1 MTMVKKYSI
10 LILLLTL
17 VAGCGHAVKHTVST
31 EHYRLKPHTV
41 ALLPVVWKGDAKEAE
56 KNEVSLVFN
65 DMVAEKVRS
74 LGYAVTVVDED
85 DARAADAA
93 TTPPAELA
101 RRFGAE
107 TVMYS
112 SITGW
117 DTDQLETY
125 AALTLRAR
133 FNLYS
138 ANGSELWK
146 AEHTSKKSDL
156 RLDKRP
162 MEIAIID
169 AWEPKVQ
176 RFIDIVFATLP
187 RSETPAGAQEKY
199 FDWLP

>member
-1 MTMVKKYSI
+1 M
-10 LILLLTL
+10 LLLTL
-17 VAGCGHAVKHTVST
+17 MAGCGHAVKHTVST
-31 EHYRLKPHTV
+31 EYYRLKPHTV

-56 KNEVSLVFN
+56 NSEVSLVFN
-65 DMVAEKVRS
+65 DMLVEKVRS

-93 TTPPAELA
+93 ATPPAELA
-101 RRFGAE
+101 RRLGVE

-112 SITGW
+112 HITGW
-117 DTDQLETY
+117 DTDQLVTY
-125 AALTLRAR
+125 AALTLKAR

-138 ANGSELWK
+138 ANGEELWK
-146 AEHTSKKSDL
+146 AEHVSKKFDL
-156 RLDKRP
+156 RLDKKP
-162 MEIAIID
+162 MEIAVID

-187 RSETPAGAQEKY
+187 RSEAPASAQEKY

>member
-1 MTMVKKYSI
+1 MLKKI
-10 LILLLTL
+10 PVLILLLAL
-17 VAGCGHAVKHTVST
+17 MAGCGHAVKHTVSNDF
-31 EHYRLKPHTV
+31 YRLKPRSV
-41 ALLPVVWKGDAKEAE
+41 ALLPVVWKGDAKAAE
-56 KNEVSLVFN
+56 NKEVTRVFN
-65 DMVAEKVRS
+65 DMLVEKVSS
-74 LGYAVTVVDED
+74 LGYAVKVIDEK
-85 DARAADAA
+85 DAA
-93 TTPPAELA
+93 AAGAYAVLPAELA
-101 RRFGAE
+101 GRLGTE

-117 DTDQLETY
+117 DTDQLATY
-125 AALTLRAR
+125 AALTLSAR

-146 AEHTSKKSDL
+146 AEHVSKKSDV

-187 RSETPAGAQEKY
+187 RSEAPAGAEEKY

>member
-1 MTMVKKYSI
+1 MTMFKKTSI
-10 LILLLTL
+10 LILLLAL
-17 VAGCGHAVKHTVST
+17 MAGCSHAVKHTVST
-31 EHYRLKPHTV
+31 EYYRLKPHTV
-41 ALLPVVWKGDAKEAE
+41 ALLPVVWKGDAKAAE
-56 KNEVSLVFN
+56 KSEVSIVFN
-65 DMVAEKVRS
+65 GMLAEKVRS
-74 LGYAVTVVDED
+74 LGYAVTVVAED
-85 DARAADAA
+85 DARAAES
-93 TTPPAELA
+93 TPPAELA

-117 DTDQLETY
+117 DTDQLATY
-125 AALTLRAR
+125 AALTLKGR
-133 FNLYS
+133 FSLYS

-146 AEHTSKKSDL
+146 AEHVSKKSDL

-187 RSETPAGAQEKY
+187 QSEAPARTQERY